1 MAKEVNLLGALYPAA
16 RAVELGLWNRAV
28 DTERLGAEVDALIQ
42 VLLSKNQQAVRQLKL
57 IIDKG
62 AEADLH
68 TAQGFEALSAGLT
81 GAVNGAWA
89 VPDADQSDGIVSF
102 VAKGE
107 RWQERRSLA
116 RDFWAEPASGR

>member
-1 MAKEVNLLGALYPAA
+1 M
-16 RAVELGLWNRAV
+16 
-28 DTERLGAEVDALIQ
+28 
-42 VLLSKNQQAVRQLKL
+42 RQLKP

-89 VPDADQSDGIVSF
+89 VPDADQSSGIVSF
-102 VAKGE
+102 VTGGE

-116 RDFWAEPASGR
+116 RDFWTEAASER